1 MKTNKRWMQ
10 VIALIFGFVL
20 IASACGNDDD
30 APSSVEPS
38 APDSS
43 TDAGDTADAGDAA
56 DTSDTADAGDTADE
70 EEAPS
75 EGPVTVCEL
84 AYYTGE
90 FGAYGPSLTADVR
103 FPIEE
108 VINEDPPLGRE
119 WRLVSEDLGTVGEP
133 QAARACLDL
142 HDADVIVSIAH
153 GYRTYRPFMIEHWAE
168 NDSPIV
174 PSVHGG
180 AIPGNLGGTAAEPI
194 FRAQG
199 LDEALGTTGI
209 LYAESIGASSV
220 VIFATQVEGFQ
231 LAANA
236 AQAAAESVG
245 IDVLDR
251 IDAPAEEPSYRA
263 QVERIADLNPD
274 VVILQVGPVE
284 AGTII
289 KQATEAGLSLEWIGE
304 TGMVLQE
311 FVETMGADV
320 IDTQQGIGFAA
331 FTFDDSTPAWD
342 YFSAAWDGAPGYGDE
357 FGPAT
362 DLYHFS
368 TYDVLVHTALAVEAA
383 GSLKASEWAPAMRA
397 VGSAPGTVCY
407 TYLECLALIRAG
419 EDVDYEG
426 VTGSGDY
433 TAGGVNNVTSAY
445 TPFNSDGTTGTAV
458 ILDPVRSLEI
468 IDAIATKAECDDDNN
483 CEW

>member
-1 MKTNKRWMQ
+1 MKTNKWWMQ
-10 VIALIFGFVL
+10 VLALLFGLVL

-30 APSSVEPS
+30 AATSE
-38 APDSS
+38 PDSS
-43 TDAGDTADAGDAA
+43 ADAGDAADAGDTADAGDAA
-56 DTSDTADAGDTADE
+56 DAGDTADAGDAADD
-70 EEAPS
+70 
-75 EGPVTVCEL
+75 GPVTVCEL

-119 WRLVSEDLGTVGEP
+119 WELVSEDLGTVGEP

-199 LDEALGTTGI
+199 LDEGLGTSGI
-209 LYAESIGASSV
+209 LYAESTGANSV

-289 KQATEAGLSLEWIGE
+289 KQAAEAGLSLEWIGE

-331 FTFDDSTPAWD
+331 FTFDDTTPAWD
-342 YFSAAWDGAPGYGDE
+342 YFSAAWDGTPGYGDE

-383 GSLKASEWAPAMRA
+383 GSLNASDWAPAMRE

-407 TYLECLALIRAG
+407 TYLDCLGLIRAG

-433 TAGGVNNVTSAY
+433 TAGGVNNVTAAY
-445 TPFNSDGTTGTAV
+445 TPFNSDGSTGTAV
-458 ILDPVRSLEI
+458 ILDPARSLEI
-468 IDAIATKAECDDDNN
+468 IDAIATQAECDDDNN